1 MSYDSFFKSWCDK
14 PLLFPACLGASFV
27 LCAVLLN
34 IMTPRYTV
42 ESVVGP
48 TSRDSAA
55 EQLPRRGSS
64 DDLVHIGLVERSDEE
79 TLSDFARFMQLLTT
93 PEIAERLLKNKD
105 LHAETLISG
114 SGLIDSTARL
124 LAGQKTRSEKGAALL
139 AVSLKKSLVIN
150 SIGRSAMR
158 EIVLRHPD
166 REFGTKLLNELI
178 AETDRHLKE
187 KAQYRTASEIV
198 YLRNALE
205 RVSMADHRKVLAELL
220 AAQEQTQMMLAVDL
234 PFAADVIQSASAPDA
249 PDWPPAALCFLVALF
264 LGGFVAVSIHYW
276 RSLT

>member
-64 DDLVHIGLVERSDEE
+64 DDLVRIGLVERSDEE

-234 PFAADVIQSASAPDA
+234 PFAADVIQSASAPDS